1 MVFGDSNSGA
11 KVVSRLVLPW
21 SHGHSPGVAIAVS
34 PLGQGADVLIGKL
47 FLYDVPG
54 LIHFVHMSNVVEFL
68 SHIMFHRADTI
79 TIVISFIADSSSFE
93 ECLLEHDE
101 SQAVLILTGSR
112 ELISILVE
120 VSGEALE
127 ILSRVGKILH
137 PWRMA

>member
-79 TIVISFIADSSSFE
+79 TSAS
-93 ECLLEHDE
+93 LL
-101 SQAVLILTGSR
+101 IPP
-112 ELISILVE
+112 
-120 VSGEALE
+120 ALRNAF
-127 ILSRVGKILH
+127 LSMMRVKLCSY
-137 PWRMA
+137 